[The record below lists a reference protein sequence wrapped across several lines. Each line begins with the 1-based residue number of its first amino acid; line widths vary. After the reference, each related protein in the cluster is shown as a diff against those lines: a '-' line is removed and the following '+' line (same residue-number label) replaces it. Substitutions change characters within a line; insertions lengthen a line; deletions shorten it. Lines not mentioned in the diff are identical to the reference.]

1 MSNSLVSKLVFGT
14 GGRFGRLS
22 IYECQALVSFAYQN
36 NIFSFDTGFS
46 YSRGKSQS
54 KLLQSLFS
62 LEVRR
67 SSFTFSTKIAIPTD
81 SSSLYDRVS
90 DLVLRNPS
98 LNYVD
103 TLFLWGP
110 DSLSSLSEPVVSDL
124 LRLKNDGLV
133 KAIGVNTHNFA
144 LMNQLLVH
152 SMHIL
157 DALMIDYNLL
167 QLNRNDLVH
176 YFHSHNTKH
185 LWEGTALC
193 QGFLVSDFFSLVLR
207 SRSFSYLLRGFLN
220 SPTRRYRQSAKL
232 LRRYIFKNYPG
243 NLSLPLS
250 FVLQNSCIS
259 YVPLGMLSKSSI
271 TSNLQTALNR
281 APFHISR
288 CCGFF

>member
-1 MSNSLVSKLVFGT
+1 MATLSAGGVSSKRTLLRFKEVISCYFRFSDCFLCSSYPSLFSSLPSVILVMSNSLVSKLVFGT

-167 QLNRNDLVH
+167 QLNRNDVVH

-185 LWEGTALC
+185 LWAGTALC
-193 QGFLVSDFFSLVLR
+193 QGFLVSDFFLWFFVVVL
-207 SRSFSYLLRGFLN
+207 FL
-220 SPTRRYRQSAKL
+220 
-232 LRRYIFKNYPG
+232 IFFEAF
-243 NLSLPLS
+243 LI
-250 FVLQNSCIS
+250 LQHVVIA
-259 YVPLGMLSKSSI
+259 
-271 TSNLQTALNR
+271 NLQSYCADTFLELQ
-281 APFHISR
+281 
-288 CCGFF
+288 